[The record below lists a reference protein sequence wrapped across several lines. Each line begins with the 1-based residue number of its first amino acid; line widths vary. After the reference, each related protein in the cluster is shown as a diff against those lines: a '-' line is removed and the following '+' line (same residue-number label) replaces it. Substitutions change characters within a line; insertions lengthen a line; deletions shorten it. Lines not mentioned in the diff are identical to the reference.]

1 MADAAAIGGEI
12 WEVRRV
18 LEWLSGEEVVLSVLE

>member
-1 MADAAAIGGEI
+1 MADAAAIGGGI
-12 WEVRRV
+12 WGVRRV